1 MCDAAPNRVTEDA
14 AFSSEIIGSY
24 RLRDS
29 TRPHVTTTFRISAL
43 ALALTVLSAADAAA
57 QGNSKKSGKPVATV
71 ERHGTVV
78 QITDREARIFREYYA
93 GKPKPKP
100 LPPGIAKNL
109 ARGKPLPP
117 GIAKTRLP
125 GDLSRRLPARTGYE
139 WVIANDVVTLI
150 DAAGIVRDILYKVF

>member
-1 MCDAAPNRVTEDA
+1 MTP
-14 AFSSEIIGSY
+14 F
-24 RLRDS
+24 RL
-29 TRPHVTTTFRISAL
+29 PAL
-43 ALALTVLSAADAAA
+43 ALALSILSASEAVA
-57 QGNSKKSGKPVATV
+57 QGNGKKKSGQPVATV

-78 QITDREARIFREYYA
+78 QISDNEARMFREYYA

-117 GIAKTRLP
+117 GIAKTRVP
-125 GDLSRRLPARTGYE
+125 GDLTRRLPRRDGYE

>member
-1 MCDAAPNRVTEDA
+1 MT
-14 AFSSEIIGSY
+14 
-24 RLRDS
+24 
-29 TRPHVTTTFRISAL
+29 TRFRISAL
-43 ALALTVLSAADAAA
+43 ALALTIMGAADAAA
-57 QGNSKKSGKPVATV
+57 QGNGNKKAGKTVTTV

-78 QITDREARIFREYYA
+78 QITEKEARIFREYYA
-93 GKPKPKP
+93 GEPKPKP

-117 GIAKTRLP
+117 GIAKKRLP
-125 GDLSRRLPARTGYE
+125 GDLSRRLPQRTGYE